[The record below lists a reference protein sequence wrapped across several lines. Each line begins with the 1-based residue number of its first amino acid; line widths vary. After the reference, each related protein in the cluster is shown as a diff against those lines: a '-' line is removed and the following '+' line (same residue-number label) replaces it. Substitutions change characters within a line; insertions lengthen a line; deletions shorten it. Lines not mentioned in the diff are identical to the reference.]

1 VNKSVEDGRFMEH
14 AKDFLSILDSV
25 IHNKPI
31 CMPFSD
37 DSCSQVLS
45 MARSHNVYALV
56 CEKLCE
62 MPDFMQSL
70 EYEKAMVAAMKQAA
84 LQTKQTEA
92 FLDLYQEFAKENLHP
107 LVMKGI
113 VCRELYGELCNYRPS
128 GDEDILIRREEFDRV
143 KDVLFAQGYDP
154 EEKNVTRKMLEE
166 LQEITFYNPQYG
178 LSIELHVNAIG
189 NENILRS
196 KMNGYFCSVF
206 ERAICQEIMGRK
218 IWTMNHTEHFLFLVL
233 HAFKH
238 MMVSGFGIRQV
249 LDILLYVER
258 YGGEIIWEDAM
269 ATLED
274 CSAKMFFSDLI
285 HIGNQYLGFHLPVL
299 CSANCP
305 NVLLEDLLDCGVFG
319 NETQAQRTAVRITEA
334 AVESRGRS
342 KMTLLLK
349 TVFPGKESLAAEYL
363 ELVDKPWLLPV
374 CWIKHGLRFLKHY
387 KESRG
392 KLLTESMEISKK
404 RVELLKRYEVI

>member
-1 VNKSVEDGRFMEH
+1 MNKSVEDGRFMEH
-14 AKDFLSILDSV
+14 AKAFLSILDSV
-25 IHNKPI
+25 IHNKPVG
-31 CMPFSD
+31 MPFSD
-37 DSCSQVLS
+37 GYYSQVLS

-70 EYEKAMVAAMKQAA
+70 EYEKAMVVAMKQVA

-113 VCRELYGELCNYRPS
+113 VCRELYGERCNYCPS
-128 GDEDILIRREEFDRV
+128 GDEDILVRREEFDRV
-143 KDVLFAQGYDP
+143 KDVLLAQGYDL

-166 LQEITFYNPQYG
+166 LQEITFCNIQYG

-196 KMNGYFCSVF
+196 KMNDYFCSVF
-206 ERAICQEIMGRK
+206 EHAICQEIMGRK

-238 MMVSGFGIRQV
+238 MMVSGFGMRQV

-269 ATLED
+269 AALED

-285 HIGNQYLGFHLPVL
+285 HIGNQYLGFHLPVI
-299 CSANCP
+299 CP
-305 NVLLEDLLDCGVFG
+305 AHCPDELLEDLLECGAFG
-319 NETQAQRTAVRITEA
+319 NETQAQRTAVRIIEA
-334 AVESRGRS
+334 AVGNKGKN
-342 KMTLLLK
+342 KMALFIR
-349 TVFPGKESLAAEYL
+349 TVFPGKESLAAEYP
-363 ELVDKPWLLPV
+363 ELIDQPWLLPA
-374 CWIKHGLRFLKHY
+374 CWIKHGLHFLKHY
-387 KESRG
+387 RESRG
-392 KLLTESMEISKK
+392 RLLAESVKISKK
-404 RVELLKRYEVI
+404 RIELLKRYGVI